1 MSCGLALAAAPCRT
15 GLPLASRAVP
25 IVASLQSSVGG
36 GFVSAAVKMGEGLI
50 AKAIRSPL
58 ISVAALLLLA
68 VLALLKEKRAQAA
81 LIESGEACMLG
92 DEDSCREYDEGV
104 QATPRWKL
112 EAALSK
118 LPNTNVLGNK
128 LAESP
133 PPMGFTWGKSF

>member
-1 MSCGLALAAAPCRT
+1 MEMEEPQLFFESNKNTRQKKQISSHLPASAMSCGLALAAAPCRT

-68 VLALLKEKRAQAA
+68 ASKRPWRRACAQARP
-81 LIESGEACMLG
+81 S
-92 DEDSCREYDEGV
+92 
-104 QATPRWKL
+104 TPRC
-112 EAALSK
+112 A
-118 LPNTNVLGNK
+118 T
-128 LAESP
+128 
-133 PPMGFTWGKSF
+133 

>member
-58 ISVAALLLLA
+58 ISVAALLLLLSA
-68 VLALLKEKRAQAA
+68 SCARARGIQRPWR
-81 LIESGEACMLG
+81 
-92 DEDSCREYDEGV
+92 REPV
-104 QATPRWKL
+104 PSHVHINTPRC
-112 EAALSK
+112 A
-118 LPNTNVLGNK
+118 T
-128 LAESP
+128 
-133 PPMGFTWGKSF
+133 

>member
-1 MSCGLALAAAPCRT
+1 MEMEGPQLFFFESKQKYPAKKTNIALAASAMSCGLALAAAPCRT

-68 VLALLKEKRAQAA
+68 ASKRPWRRACAQARP
-81 LIESGEACMLG
+81 S
-92 DEDSCREYDEGV
+92 
-104 QATPRWKL
+104 TPRC
-112 EAALSK
+112 A
-118 LPNTNVLGNK
+118 T
-128 LAESP
+128 
-133 PPMGFTWGKSF
+133 

>member
-1 MSCGLALAAAPCRT
+1 MSCGLSCGLALAAAPCRT

-68 VLALLKEKRAQAA
+68 ASKRPWRRACAQARP
-81 LIESGEACMLG
+81 S
-92 DEDSCREYDEGV
+92 
-104 QATPRWKL
+104 TPRC
-112 EAALSK
+112 A
-118 LPNTNVLGNK
+118 T
-128 LAESP
+128 
-133 PPMGFTWGKSF
+133 

>member
-1 MSCGLALAAAPCRT
+1 
-15 GLPLASRAVP
+15 
-25 IVASLQSSVGG
+25 
-36 GFVSAAVKMGEGLI
+36 
-50 AKAIRSPL
+50 
-58 ISVAALLLLA
+58 
-68 VLALLKEKRAQAA
+68 
-81 LIESGEACMLG
+81 MLG
-92 DEDSCREYDEGV
+92 DEDCCREYDEGV